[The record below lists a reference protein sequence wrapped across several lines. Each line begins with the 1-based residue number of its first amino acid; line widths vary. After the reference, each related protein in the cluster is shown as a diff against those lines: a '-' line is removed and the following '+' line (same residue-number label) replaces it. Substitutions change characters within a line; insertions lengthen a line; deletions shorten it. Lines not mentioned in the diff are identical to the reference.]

1 MNMKIAYFAA
11 SAAALLLSACSNQP
25 VATGEAKE
33 VPSKQ
38 IIDRS
43 LTQSATGTVLT
54 VVKRDSG
61 TKGAF
66 CTATVAVDGKDVAE
80 VGMSE
85 KVSLYLAPGEH
96 IIGARLSRAMPF
108 CAGEN
113 VEAIVDVKSEAA
125 YRFGSNAGGDFYL
138 NKSAW

>member
-1 MNMKIAYFAA
+1 MKIAYFAA
-11 SAAALLLSACSNQP
+11 TAAALLLSACSNQP
-25 VATGEAKE
+25 VPTSQAKE
-33 VPSKQ
+33 VPPKQ
-38 IIDRS
+38 VFDPT
-43 LTQSATGTVLT
+43 LTQSATGKVLT
-54 VVKRDSG
+54 IVKRDSG

-85 KVSLYLAPGEH
+85 KVSLYLTPGEH

-113 VEAIVDVKSEAA
+113 VEVTANVKSESA
-125 YRFGSNAGGDFYL
+125 YRFGNNVNGVFYL
-138 NKSAW
+138 NKTAW

>member
-1 MNMKIAYFAA
+1 MKISYFAA
-11 SAAALLLSACSNQP
+11 TAAALVLSACSNQP

-33 VPSKQ
+33 VPPKQ
-38 IIDRS
+38 VIDRT
-43 LTQSATGTVLT
+43 LTLSAPGSVLT

-61 TKGAF
+61 SKGAF

-85 KVSLYLAPGEH
+85 KVSLYLTPGEH

-113 VEAIVDVKSEAA
+113 VEVTANVKTEAA
-125 YRFGSNAGGDFYL
+125 YRFGSNAGGNFYI
-138 NKSAW
+138 NKTAW

>member
-11 SAAALLLSACSNQP
+11 TAAVLLLSACSNQP
-25 VATGEAKE
+25 VATSEAKE

-38 IIDRS
+38 IIDRT

-80 VGMSE
+80 VAMSE

-96 IIGARLSRAMPF
+96 IIGARLSNAFPF
-108 CAGEN
+108 CAGETAEVTAN
-113 VEAIVDVKSEAA
+113 VSKEAV
-125 YRFGSNAGGDFYL
+125 YRFGVNAGANFYI
-138 NKSAW
+138 NKTAW